1 MGKFLRILGI
11 TLVGV
16 ALSSTHVLA
25 NYAEAPVT
33 DGGSIAGK
41 VTFKGAQPPPATFA
55 FSKFPNEKFC
65 SQADS
70 DGKGNRI
77 RQDVKV
83 KGGGLA
89 DAIVYI
95 EKMEKGKA
103 FKPAGTDVAIN
114 DCRFQVQGGPSTEV
128 GVVVKKTELR
138 VTNNDADPSDPKSAT
153 GVLHNPHS
161 YDVKGTQ
168 NTTLFNKPLPTK
180 GQVLKEQVKPIWF
193 KKEDSFMK
201 MECDQHNYMTVWFL
215 PVTNP
220 YYAIV
225 SEDGSFE
232 IGDVPPGKYTVKAWH
247 PTLGFQKQEIEVAA
261 KGKAAAAFEF
271 AGK

>member
-1 MGKFLRILGI
+1 MSKFSKIGGFMLF
-11 TLVGV
+11 
-16 ALSSTHVLA
+16 ALAISGADVFAEYT
-25 NYAEAPVT
+25 EAPVT
-33 DGGSIAGK
+33 DGGSISGK
-41 VTFKGAQPPPATFA
+41 VSFKGAQPPPATFA

-65 SQADS
+65 SQTDS
-70 DGKGNRI
+70 DGKGNRT

-83 KGGGLA
+83 KDGGLA

-95 EKMEKGKA
+95 EKLEKGKA
-103 FKPAGTDVAIN
+103 FKHAGTDVAIN
-114 DCRFQVQGGPSTEV
+114 NCRFQVQNGPSTAV
-128 GVVVKKTELR
+128 GVVVKKTEIR
-138 VTNNDADPSDPKSAT
+138 VANNDADASDPKSAT
-153 GVLHNPHS
+153 GVLHNPHT

-180 GQVLKEQVKPIWF
+180 GQVLKEQIKPIWF

-201 MECDQHNYMTVWFL
+201 MECDQHNYMNAWFL

-225 SEDGSFE
+225 SENGSFE